1 LFGVDDYPWEGGGGK
16 EEEDDDDDDNDR
28 AGVYDD

>member
-16 EEEDDDDDDNDR
+16 EEEDDDDDDDDR

>member
-16 EEEDDDDDDNDR
+16 EEADDDDDDDDR